1 VSYMKCSATFSLLST
16 AGLTAL
22 AMLMA
27 VPGASAQS
35 AEHAPAPPLNFQL
48 PAGYQIPPSDVPCIL
63 PGQKL
68 NLQCAIANDPDF
80 KRIRAEEAMLEAQ
93 ALAAAKSGTLDPYHQ
108 VQTLGELEIFDPNLS
123 VNKNLA
129 CSYCHDPA
137 AGYGNGASI
146 LSVFTGG
153 SNPGS
158 VPITVHGAYPN
169 NRIAKRNPQ
178 SYTYASYFPPLH
190 YNLSQADF
198 YGGNFWDGRATGYK
212 LQNSAANQAQGP
224 PLDTQEMANPD
235 SACVV
240 WKLSLSKYKF
250 FFEQVFG
257 VGSLE
262 LHWPSD
268 VQQICSTPAGAAVL
282 GGNPTPLQLSPTDRT
297 LANKDFDEFAQAI
310 AAYEGSDSV
319 SPFTSKFD
327 YYLAGK
333 ATLTTQEL
341 NGYELFRGK
350 GSCNTCH
357 LDGRSSTL
365 LGGSDSGQAASLQP
379 LFTDTT
385 YNNLG
390 LPKNVKLP
398 WYSED
403 TPDQWG
409 FTANPLGFG
418 FTDEGMGLF
427 LDGYY
432 GAPPDLDWGLQLPQ
446 FEGKFQTSTARDAAK
461 VPYPGFVKAYMHN
474 GYLTSLKEVVH
485 FYNTR
490 DVYPYNVLSG
500 NCPKGTVEKVTCWP
514 MPEDPNNENTTI
526 GKLGLSSQEEDDIVA
541 FLKTLVDGYK
551 P

>member
-1 VSYMKCSATFSLLST
+1 VSSKKYSERFSLLSI
-16 AGLTAL
+16 AGLTTL
-22 AMLMA
+22 AMLMV
-27 VPGASAQS
+27 VPGASAQG
-35 AEHAPAPPLNFQL
+35 AKPPQLDFQL
-48 PAGYQIPPSDVPCIL
+48 PAGYSIPPADQPCIL
-63 PGQKL
+63 PGERL
-68 NLQCAIANDPDF
+68 NLQCIIANDPDA

-93 ALAAAKSGTLDPYHQ
+93 ALVAAKSGKLDPYHQ
-108 VQTLGELEIFDPNLS
+108 VETLGELEIFDPNLA
-123 VNKNLA
+123 VNNNKA
-129 CSYCHDPA
+129 CSFCHDPA
-137 AGYGNGASI
+137 AGYGNGISI

-153 SNPGS
+153 TNPGS

-169 NRIAKRNPQ
+169 VRIGKRNPQ
-178 SYTYASYFPPLH
+178 SYTYATYYPPLH
-190 YNLSQADF
+190 YNQSQADF

-212 LQNSAANQAQGP
+212 LQNAAANQAQGP
-224 PLDTQEMANPD
+224 PLDPDEMANPD

-240 WKLSLSKYKF
+240 WKLSKSKYKF
-250 FFEQVFG
+250 FFEQIYG

-262 LHWPSD
+262 INWPSN
-268 VQQICSTPAGAAVL
+268 VQTICSTPAGAAVL
-282 GGNPTPLQLSPTDRT
+282 NGNPTPLQLSPTDRT
-297 LANKDFDEFAQAI
+297 LAGKDFDEFAYAI

-327 YYLAGK
+327 YYLAGT

-341 NGYELFRGK
+341 NGYDLFRGK
-350 GSCNTCH
+350 GGCNTCH
-357 LDGRSSTL
+357 LDGRSSTQ
-365 LGGSDSGQAASLQP
+365 LGGSDTGQAASVQP

-398 WYSED
+398 FYSED

-409 FTANPLGFG
+409 FNSNPQGFG

-427 LDGYY
+427 LDGFD
-432 GAPPDLDWGLQLPQ
+432 GVPPNMSWGILLPQ
-446 FEGKFQTSTARDAAK
+446 FEGKFQTSTARDSAM
-461 VPYPGFVKAYMHN
+461 VPYAGFVKAYMHN

-490 DVYPYNVLSG
+490 DVYPYPVLSG
-500 NCPKGTVEKVTCWP
+500 NCPSGTVEKVTCWP
-514 MPEDPNNENTTI
+514 MPEDPNNENMTI
-526 GKLGLSSQEEDDIVA
+526 GKLGLSSAEENDIVA

>member
-1 VSYMKCSATFSLLST
+1 VSSKKYSERLSLLSI
-16 AGLTAL
+16 AGLTTL
-22 AMLMA
+22 AMLMV
-27 VPGASAQS
+27 VPGASAQGTK
-35 AEHAPAPPLNFQL
+35 PPQLDFQL
-48 PAGYQIPPSDVPCIL
+48 PAGYSIPPADQKCIL
-63 PGQKL
+63 PGQRL
-68 NLQCAIANDPDF
+68 NLQCIIANDPDF

-93 ALAAAKSGTLDPYHQ
+93 ALVAAKSGKLDPYHQ
-108 VQTLGELEIFDPNLS
+108 VETLGQLEIFDPKLA

-129 CSYCHDPA
+129 CSFCHDPA
-137 AGYGNGASI
+137 AGYANGAAI

-178 SYTYASYFPPLH
+178 SYVYASYFPPLH

-240 WKLSLSKYKF
+240 WKLSQSNYKF
-250 FFEQVFG
+250 FFEEVFG

-262 LHWPSD
+262 LTWPSD
-268 VQQICSTPAGAAVL
+268 VATICSTPAGAAVL

-341 NGYELFRGK
+341 NGYDLFRGK

-357 LDGRSSTL
+357 LDGRSSTQ
-365 LGGSDSGQAASLQP
+365 LGGSDTGQAASVQP

-385 YNNLG
+385 YNNIG

-409 FTANPLGFG
+409 FTSNPLGFG

-432 GAPPDLDWGLQLPQ
+432 GAPPNLSWGVQLPQ

-461 VPYPGFVKAYMHN
+461 VPYAGFVKAYMHN

-490 DVYPYNVLSG
+490 DVYPFPVLSG
-500 NCPKGTVEKVTCWP
+500 NCPSGTVEKVTCWP
-514 MPEDPNNENTTI
+514 MPEDANNENLTI
-526 GKLGLSSQEEDDIVA
+526 GKLGLSSAEEDDIVA
-541 FLKTLVDGYK
+541 FLGTLVDGYK

>member
-1 VSYMKCSATFSLLST
+1 MSRMKCSERLSPLLT
-16 AGLTAL
+16 AGLTGL
-22 AMLMA
+22 AILMV
-27 VPGASAQS
+27 VPGASAQGT
-35 AEHAPAPPLNFQL
+35 PPPQLNFQL
-48 PAGYQIPPSDVPCIL
+48 PAGFQIPLSDQQCIL
-63 PGQKL
+63 PGQRL
-68 NLQCAIANDPDF
+68 NLQCIIANDPDA
-80 KRIRAEEAMLEAQ
+80 KRVRAEEAMLEAQ
-93 ALAAAKSGTLDPYHQ
+93 ALVAAKSGKLDPYHQ
-108 VQTLGELEIFDPNLS
+108 VETLGQLEIFDPNLS

-137 AGYGNGASI
+137 AGYGNGVSI

-153 SNPGS
+153 ANPGS

-178 SYTYASYFPPLH
+178 SYVYASYFPPLH
-190 YNLSQADF
+190 YNQSQADF

-262 LHWPSD
+262 LKWPAD

-282 GGNPTPLQLSPTDRT
+282 AGNPTPLQLSATDRT
-297 LANKDFDEFAQAI
+297 LADKDFDEFAQAI

-357 LDGRSSTL
+357 VDGRSSTL
-365 LGGSDSGQAASLQP
+365 LGGFDSGQAASVQP

-385 YNNLG
+385 YNNIG

-432 GAPPDLDWGLQLPQ
+432 GAPPNLNWGVLLPQ
-446 FEGKFQTSTARDAAK
+446 FEGKFQTSTARNAAK

-474 GYLTSLKEVVH
+474 GYLTSLKQVVH

-490 DVYPYNVLSG
+490 DVYPFPVLSG
-500 NCPKGTVEKVTCWP
+500 HCPPGTVEKVTCWP

-526 GKLGLSSQEEDDIVA
+526 GQLGLSDQEENDIVA